1 MPSAT
6 AFETDVNF
14 CPACGTLLPSLPAR
28 GNVFCLACKH
38 EIPIESFA
46 SVKYDI
52 DNLTC
57 MSCSL
62 KRKMVIAF

>member
-1 MPSAT
+1 MPSSA

-46 SVKYDI
+46 TVKYDI
-52 DNLTC
+52 DYT
-57 MSCSL
+57 M
-62 KRKMVIAF
+62 F